1 MKKLLIDCNTLV
13 YRHGMSHL
21 AGIGRTTQ
29 DLLLALKN
37 RPELPFDITIF
48 TQTIR
53 GVISE
58 DIQSVK
64 RRNIPLP
71 LGGVSDWIMK
81 KIPLLDLI
89 SPHDLLHIPNNYCSV
104 YNPDKVVVTIHDA
117 MFFSYPESFLGHE
130 YARKYYPQLARSC
143 RAIITCSESSKS
155 DIVNYMDVNPEKITV
170 APWGVNDG
178 VFYPTDAKECL
189 IELQKTLG
197 LSKPYYLS
205 ISCDIG
211 RKNTLS
217 IMQAFRLALKS
228 NIEHELVLVW
238 GDPPAEY
245 TEEFAK
251 EINSGKIRILR
262 HVNDL
267 MLRQL
272 YTASTLSWFPSR
284 YEGFGLPV
292 LESMACGTPVVT
304 CKNSSLSEV
313 GGDAALYVDPDDIEG
328 MADIMID
335 FNKGFSTYDDLV
347 SRSIEHASRFT
358 WAKTA
363 EAYVKFYQS
372 NM

>member
-1 MKKLLIDCNTLV
+1 
-13 YRHGMSHL
+13 
-21 AGIGRTTQ
+21 
-29 DLLLALKN
+29 
-37 RPELPFDITIF
+37 
-48 TQTIR
+48 
-53 GVISE
+53 
-58 DIQSVK
+58 
-64 RRNIPLP
+64 
-71 LGGVSDWIMK
+71 
-81 KIPLLDLI
+81 
-89 SPHDLLHIPNNYCSV
+89 
-104 YNPDKVVVTIHDA
+104 
-117 MFFSYPESFLGHE
+117 
-130 YARKYYPQLARSC
+130 
-143 RAIITCSESSKS
+143 
-155 DIVNYMDVNPEKITV
+155 
-170 APWGVNDG
+170 
-178 VFYPTDAKECL
+178 
-189 IELQKTLG
+189 
-197 LSKPYYLS
+197 
-205 ISCDIG
+205 
-211 RKNTLS
+211 
-217 IMQAFRLALKS
+217 MQAFRLALKS